1 MTVNS
6 CIQNL
11 DFQRISPNRRAIR
24 ENVEVPEIK
33 LLVVEDEP
41 GIRKLLQLHLE
52 ELHADVVQCDDG
64 AVGLELATQA
74 SWDLILLDIQLPN
87 VSGLDIC
94 KKLRSSGD
102 QTPILMLTA
111 KISELDRV
119 LGLELGADDYVSKP
133 FSPVELIARIRALLR
148 RSAMTN
154 KAVSQ
159 VLTCKTLA
167 LGNIEIDTQQHTV
180 TADNQQ
186 VELTA
191 KEFELLL
198 LFMQNPGQVFRRSEL
213 LDQVWG
219 YNHTGYEH
227 TVNSHINRLRK
238 KIEINPAEPVHITTV
253 WGIGYKFE
261 MLA

>member
-1 MTVNS
+1 
-6 CIQNL
+6 
-11 DFQRISPNRRAIR
+11 
-24 ENVEVPEIK
+24 
-33 LLVVEDEP
+33 
-41 GIRKLLQLHLE
+41 
-52 ELHADVVQCDDG
+52 
-64 AVGLELATQA
+64 
-74 SWDLILLDIQLPN
+74 
-87 VSGLDIC
+87 
-94 KKLRSSGD
+94 
-102 QTPILMLTA
+102 
-111 KISELDRV
+111 
-119 LGLELGADDYVSKP
+119 
-133 FSPVELIARIRALLR
+133 
-148 RSAMTN
+148 MTN

-159 VLTCKTLA
+159 ALTCKTLA

-238 KIEINPAEPVHITTV
+238 KIEMNPAEPAHIITV
-253 WGIGYKFE
+253 WGVGYKFE